1 MFLKQSIGIRL
12 FKIVFAA
19 FVLVA
24 CLLLVLYWQQQR
36 RAAIAQQVDAAR
48 KVVTMAESVRHR
60 VSRLWDL
67 EVITPEKLREFDAIA
82 NPQERR
88 RKILATV
95 PVVVA
100 WKVIQDKVARE
111 GFELRTPRPNARNPK
126 NEPTPLER
134 QALEYFA
141 SHPNAD
147 EYVVFDDEANA
158 VRYFRPVR
166 LEQQC
171 MICHGDPATSQ
182 ALWGRSDGRDILGYP
197 MDGKRPGDLHGS
209 FEIVASLDEAMAA
222 VRNNMLKAGL
232 GMTLAIGL
240 FGWVFYR
247 LTQHMISR
255 PLQAMGDQ
263 LQAIGDG
270 DLTVQLDV
278 NSEDEVGAMARHIN
292 AFSSR
297 IRQLVNDL
305 QATISHLNRAAGEMA
320 GIAQETEAKAEK
332 QHRNTEHTTAS
343 IQELSASI
351 QEVAQTTS
359 EAEARARETDAEAKQ
374 GHEVV
379 TAATG
384 QIRALAGEIDQVTE
398 ELHKLE
404 ADSKN
409 IGEVL
414 EIIRGIADQTN
425 LLALNAAI
433 EAARAGE
440 QGRGFAVVA
449 EEVRTLA
456 SRTQESTAQ
465 IQETIDELRNRARSA
480 VEMIEHS
487 RESAHQGAERTE
499 AVDEAL
505 SNIIAMV
512 EATGAL
518 NTQIATTIE
527 QQSAVSETINRSVDE
542 INQGSL
548 EVCQKMEETLQATEQ
563 LRQTAARLEEAV
575 NRFRT

>member
-1 MFLKQSIGIRL
+1 MFAKQSIGMRL
-12 FKIVFAA
+12 FQIVFAA
-19 FVLVA
+19 FVLIA
-24 CLLLVLYWQQQR
+24 CVLLFLYWQQQR
-36 RAAIAQQVDAAR
+36 EAVIANQVDAAR

-67 EVITPEKLREFDAIA
+67 EVITPEKLLEFDAIA
-82 NPQERR
+82 DPQERR
-88 RKILATV
+88 QKILATV
-95 PVVVA
+95 PVVVS
-100 WKVIQDKVARE
+100 WKTIQDKIAQD
-111 GFELRTPRPNARNPK
+111 GFELRTPRVGARNPV

-134 QALEYFA
+134 EALLYFK
-141 SHPNAD
+141 SHPGAE
-147 EYVVFDDEANA
+147 EYVVVDDQANA
-158 VRYFRPVR
+158 VRYFRPVK

-197 MDGKRPGDLHGS
+197 MENKRPGDLHGA
-209 FEIVASLDEAMAA
+209 FEIVASLEDGMAA
-222 VRNNMLKAGL
+222 VRSTMLKAGL
-232 GMTLAIGL
+232 GMGLGIAL
-240 FGWVFYR
+240 FGWLFYR
-247 LTQHMISR
+247 FTQRLVSE
-255 PLQAMGDQ
+255 PLQAMGER
-263 LQAIGDG
+263 LRAIGDG
-270 DLTVQLDV
+270 DLTVQLEVD
-278 NSEDEVGAMARHIN
+278 SDDEVGLMARHIN

-297 IRQLVNDL
+297 IRQLIDDL
-305 QATISHLNRAAGEMA
+305 QSTISHLNRAAGEMA
-320 GIAQETEAKAEK
+320 GIARETEAKAEK
-332 QHRNTEHTTAS
+332 QRHDTEQTTAS

-359 EAEARARETDAEAKQ
+359 EAESRARETDAEAKQ

-379 TAATG
+379 TGATR
-384 QIRALAGEIDQVTE
+384 QIRELADEIDRVTE

-465 IQETIDELRNRARSA
+465 IQDTIDELRNRAQSA
-480 VEMIEHS
+480 VAMIEHS
-487 RESAHQGAERTE
+487 REKAHEGAQQTE
-499 AVDEAL
+499 AVDSAL

-512 EATGAL
+512 EATGEL
-518 NTQIATTIE
+518 NTQIAATIE
-527 QQSAVSETINRSVDE
+527 QQSAVSETISHNVDE